1 MHRLPLPRL
10 ALLPLEVFHM
20 MNSKE
25 KEKQR
30 LQLSGLAERK
40 MLRQS
45 RTRKEQDRW
54 TIKRD
59 REMPEIMK

>member
-1 MHRLPLPRL
+1 
-10 ALLPLEVFHM
+10 M

-40 MLRQS
+40 MLKQS

-59 REMPEIMK
+59 REMPETMK